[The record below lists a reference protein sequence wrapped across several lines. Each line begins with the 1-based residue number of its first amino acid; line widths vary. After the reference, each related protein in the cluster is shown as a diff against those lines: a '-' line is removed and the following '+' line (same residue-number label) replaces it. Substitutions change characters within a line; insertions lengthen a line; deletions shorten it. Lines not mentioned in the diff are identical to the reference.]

1 MKSLSVA
8 IFCLLLVFWW
18 DTVQV
23 TVGQQGDNAT
33 NGPAPDIPDTTPAV
47 PDATTMLP
55 PSATT
60 EGSGTTIITFNS
72 LMVIPVLIWTYFSQ
86 NYLMF
91 TA

>member
-23 TVGQQGDNAT
+23 TVGQQGDNGT
-33 NGPAPDIPDTTPAV
+33 NGQTPDVPDAAPAV
-47 PDATTMLP
+47 PDPTTMLP

-72 LMVIPVLIWTYFSQ
+72 LMVIPVLVWTYISQ
-86 NYLMF
+86 SHLMS